1 MMDDPYKVLGL
12 DRNASDEDVKK
23 AYRRLAKK
31 YHPDLNPGDAEAAR
45 KMQEVN
51 DAYEQIKNPGKN
63 SASNSGSRGTGG
75 YGYGYG
81 GYGGYGYNPFG
92 GARRYQYNG
101 DPYKEAVYRYLR
113 FRQYEQAL
121 HALESCKEKDAQWY
135 YFSAI
140 AHSGLRH
147 DITALEHIREAVK
160 LEPDNDVY
168 RKTMEA
174 LERGESVYRQQAG
187 EFGGFAVRGE
197 VCANIPLCGLALC
210 FCTRGRCLFCC

>member
-1 MMDDPYKVLGL
+1 
-12 DRNASDEDVKK
+12 
-23 AYRRLAKK
+23 
-31 YHPDLNPGDAEAAR
+31 
-45 KMQEVN
+45 MQEVN

-121 HALESCKEKDAQWY
+121 HNEFPNWLPEANVSIFMKM
-135 YFSAI
+135 
-140 AHSGLRH
+140 H
-147 DITALEHIREAVK
+147 D
-160 LEPDNDVY
+160 N
-168 RKTMEA
+168 
-174 LERGESVYRQQAG
+174 Q
-187 EFGGFAVRGE
+187 
-197 VCANIPLCGLALC
+197 
-210 FCTRGRCLFCC
+210 

>member
-31 YHPDLNPGDAEAAR
+31 YHPDLNPGDEEAAR

-51 DAYEQIKNPGKN
+51 AAYERIKNPEK
-63 SASNSGSRGTGG
+63 NSGSSQGGG
-75 YGYGYG
+75 YSGYG

-92 GARRYQYNG
+92 GNRRYQYSG

-113 FRQYEQAL
+113 FRQYQQAL
-121 HALESCKEKDAQWY
+121 HALENCKEKDAQWY

-140 AHSGLRH
+140 AHSGLGN
-147 DITALEHIREAVK
+147 DIMALEHIREAVK
-160 LEPDNDVY
+160 LEPDNELY
-168 RKTMEA
+168 RNTQAA

-187 EFGGFAVRGE
+187 DFRGFAMRGD
-197 VCANIPLCGLALC
+197 LCSQFCLC
-210 FCTRGRCLFCC
+210 SMLMFFCSRGRCIFCC